1 MKKFLRYYNTFIF
14 CLTCF
19 FLYADQNLL
28 APNLSAAASDF
39 GFNER
44 EKNEMLGGDIALGFF
59 LVGGPVAL
67 LVGYLADSIDR
78 CKLFGIVVI
87 CGESACFATYFVKS
101 YWELFFCRV
110 LTGISIGGATPIIY
124 SVLSDIYPATYRTY
138 ISVYIGVA
146 TSAGIAGGQLLSGLI
161 GPIYGWKMPFLV
173 ISIPA
178 ILCGIL
184 AYFTAVEPVRG
195 SQEREVK
202 NLKERGHIV
211 QENIEEN
218 KHEKEPTISII
229 HRKILHLNN
238 EELKESPRV
247 DELYNVLHD
256 DNNYQQQHIK
266 KNSTHGVGGIN
277 VITSDDNDF
286 NKKVIIMPVQEADS
300 HVYSEKINVEKVKQ
314 LFSTKSVLLIFFQG
328 YTCHAFY
335 F

>member
-218 KHEKEPTISII
+218 KHENEPTISII
-229 HRKILHLNN
+229 HKNFLHHSNNN
-238 EELKESPRV
+238 EELKESPNMA
-247 DELYNVLHD
+247 ELSSVLNPSSNLLENIEEKNV
-256 DNNYQQQHIK
+256 
-266 KNSTHGVGGIN
+266 
-277 VITSDDNDF
+277 VIENESIVVEEEDL
-286 NKKVIIMPVQEADS
+286 
-300 HVYSEKINVEKVKQ
+300 HVYSEKINCSKLKQ
-314 LFSTKSVLLIFFQG
+314 LFSTPSVLLIFFQG
-328 YTCHAFY
+328 F

>member
-39 GFNER
+39 GFNE
-44 EKNEMLGGDIALGFF
+44 KQKDEMLGGDIALGFF

-67 LVGYLADSIDR
+67 LVGYLADSVNR
-78 CKLFGIVVI
+78 CKLFGLVVVF
-87 CGESACFATYFVKS
+87 GESACFATYFVTN
-101 YWELFFCRV
+101 YWQLFFCRV

-124 SVLSDIYPATYRTY
+124 SVLSDTYPATYRTY
-138 ISVYIGVA
+138 ISVYVGLA
-146 TSAGIAGGQLLSGLI
+146 TGAGIAGGQLLSGLI
-161 GPIYGWKMPFLV
+161 GPSLGWKMPFLV

-218 KHEKEPTISII
+218 KHENEPTISII
-229 HRKILHLNN
+229 HKNFLHHSNSN
-238 EELKESPRV
+238 EELKESPNMA
-247 DELYNVLHD
+247 ELSSVLNPSSNLLENIAENIEEKNVVVENESIVEEEDL
-256 DNNYQQQHIK
+256 
-266 KNSTHGVGGIN
+266 
-277 VITSDDNDF
+277 
-286 NKKVIIMPVQEADS
+286 
-300 HVYSEKINVEKVKQ
+300 HVYSEKINCSKLKQ
-314 LFSTKSVLLIFFQG
+314 LFSTPSVLLIFFQG
-328 YTCHAFY
+328 F
-335 F
+335 FLK